1 MEDENLP
8 IEGLSAETS
17 SQSDDRAEALM
28 TDYQIQLEKAFEVQT
43 LLSEQYKKRGDLLD
57 KIIF

>member
-8 IEGLSAETS
+8 IEGLSAETR

-28 TDYQIQLEKAFEVQT
+28 TDYQIQLEKALGVQT